1 MNKTYAIL
9 MIGKAIG
16 LAGSFLTTELI
27 ARKLSAHEQ
36 GLFYSYLSLVGFY
49 YIFDCYSQ
57 LLLVR
62 VSHYSSQVTVI
73 GKRIEGNVSVE
84 FAGLVIS
91 SFKVIAFQTFLAF
104 LAIGLGGLLLFHQET
119 TSNQIAWWVTCFA
132 CAISALTMP
141 FLAVLEGLSFISEV
155 AWIRLA
161 QSLSIHC
168 ASLLALQSGGGVHTL
183 GIGFLAMS
191 ILTVLMLVPWF
202 GSFLKLFTLGRMKV
216 TFLSAWKDQWK
227 TYLVGCAVMCTSAVP
242 ILFLRQYHGSE
253 IAGAFGMT
261 KRIFDVFIIAGATV
275 FTMRTARFGVLFAS
289 NDRKGF
295 ASLYCRSVSLGL
307 LISVF
312 SVIALIYSRDFAG
325 MIGFH
330 FPDRLSDDCTILVLA
345 VASIFSY
352 MVWSLEIAV
361 RSNGEEPLW
370 KLNVARCALSLVGF
384 SVCSKLWGSF
394 GAALAC
400 LVIMAFVSF
409 PWSALLAF
417 SFWRKWKPLNP

>member
-73 GKRIEGNVSVE
+73 RKRLAGLVSVE
-84 FAGLVIS
+84 FAGLVKS
-91 SFKVIAFQTFLAF
+91 FFKVIAFQTLLAF
-104 LAIGLGGLLLFHQET
+104 LAIGIGGWLLFHQET
-119 TSNQIAWWVTCFA
+119 TSNQIAWLVTCFA

-141 FLAVLEGLSFISEV
+141 FLAVLEGLGFVCEV

-161 QSLSIHC
+161 QSISIHC
-168 ASLLALQSGGGVHTL
+168 SSLLALQFGSGVHTL

-191 ILTVLMLVPWF
+191 FLTTLLLFPWLGTF
-202 GSFLKLFTLGRMKV
+202 SKLFIVGRMNF
-216 TFLSAWKDQWK
+216 TLLSAWKDQWR
-227 TYLVGCAVMCTSAVP
+227 TYLVGCAVICTSAVP
-242 ILFLRQYHGSE
+242 IIFLRQYQGSE

-261 KRIFDVFIIAGATV
+261 KRIFDVLIMAGATV

-289 NDRKGF
+289 NDHKGF

-307 LISVF
+307 LISVIC
-312 SVIALIYSRDFAG
+312 VIGMFCSRDLAS
-325 MIGFH
+325 MLGFH
-330 FPDRLSDDCTILVLA
+330 FPDRLSDDNTILVLA
-345 VASIFSY
+345 VASIVSY

-361 RSNGEEPLW
+361 RSTGQEPLW
-370 KLNVARCALSLVGF
+370 KLNVARCALSLIGF
-384 SVCSKLWGSF
+384 SVCCRLWGSF
-394 GAALAC
+394 GAALAF

-409 PWSALLAF
+409 PWSAFLAF
-417 SFWRKWKPLNP
+417 KFWRKWKPLNS

>member
-16 LAGSFLTTELI
+16 LAGSFFTTELI

-62 VSHYSSQVTVI
+62 VSHYSSQVSVV
-73 GKRIEGNVSVE
+73 GKTIVGNVSVE
-84 FAGLVIS
+84 FAGLVKN
-91 SFKVIAFQTFLAF
+91 SFKVIAYQTLLAF
-104 LAIGLGGLLLFHQET
+104 FVIGLVGWVIFYQET
-119 TSNQIAWWVTCFA
+119 TSDLIAWWVTCFA

-141 FLAVLEGLSFISEV
+141 FLAVLEGVGFVCEV

-161 QSLSIHC
+161 QSISIHC
-168 ASLLALQSGGGVHTL
+168 ASFLALQSGGGVHTL
-183 GIGFLAMS
+183 GIGFLAMG
-191 ILTVLMLVPWF
+191 ILTMLLLFPWF
-202 GSFLKLFTLGRMKV
+202 GSFLKLFTVGQMKL
-216 TFLSAWKDQWK
+216 TLFSAWKDQWR
-227 TYLVGCAVMCTSAVP
+227 TYLVGCAVMCMSAVP

-261 KRIFDVFIIAGATV
+261 KRLFDVLIIAGATV

-289 NDRKGF
+289 DDRRGF
-295 ASLYCRSVSLGL
+295 ARLYCRSVSLGL
-307 LISVF
+307 FISVF
-312 SVIALIYSRDFAG
+312 SVIGLFFSRDFAS
-325 MIGFH
+325 MLGFH
-330 FPDRLSDDCTILVLA
+330 FPDRLSDDSTVLVLA
-345 VASIFSY
+345 VASIVSY
-352 MVWSLEIAV
+352 VVWSLEIAV

-370 KLNVARCALSLVGF
+370 KLNVARCAFSLIGF
-384 SVCSKLWGSF
+384 SICSKLWGSL
-394 GAALAC
+394 GAACAL

-409 PWSALLAF
+409 PWSALLAV
-417 SFWRKWKPLNP
+417 SFWKKWKPSSP